1 MRTSK
6 LGMLYDVKQGVNR
19 INDIANVLESD
30 FEAYIT
36 FKETLPIKTTLCDI
50 VVSYEEGVKITET
63 LEARGLT
70 VSWSEDLIDVTLLE
84 LS

>member
-19 INDIANVLESD
+19 INDIANVLESY

-50 VVSYEEGVKITET
+50 VVSYEESVKITET

-70 VSWSEDLIDVTLLE
+70 VSWSDDLIDVTLLE

>member
-19 INDIANVLESD
+19 INDIANILESY

-50 VVSYEEGVKITET
+50 VVSYEESVKITET

-70 VSWSEDLIDVTLLE
+70 VSWSDDLIDVTLLE

>member
-19 INDIANVLESD
+19 INDIANVLESY

-50 VVSYEEGVKITET
+50 VVSYEESVKITET
-63 LEARGLT
+63 LEVRGLT
-70 VSWSEDLIDVTLLE
+70 VSWSDDLIDVTLLE

>member
-6 LGMLYDVKQGVNR
+6 LGVLYDVKQGVNR

-36 FKETLPIKTTLCDI
+36 FKETLLIKTTLCDI
-50 VVSYEEGVKITET
+50 VVSYEESVKITET

>member
-50 VVSYEEGVKITET
+50 VVSYEESVKITET

>member
-36 FKETLPIKTTLCDI
+36 FKETLPIKTTLCDV
-50 VVSYEEGVKITET
+50 VVSYEESAKITET

-70 VSWSEDLIDVTLLE
+70 VSWSDDLIDVTLLE